1 MNRSMNAAAS
11 LVFALSTLGVACGGS
26 APASSSNGAIAASAG
41 APVPVQLY
49 TLNCGRIE
57 ITDFGFFT
65 DSGKP
70 TGQGKTL
77 ADPCYLIKHPKG
89 TLLWDTG
96 LEESIAQTKEG
107 VANSVGREFVDASL
121 REQLA
126 ALSLTP
132 ADITYVSFSHMHG
145 DHAGNAK
152 MFESSTWLV
161 NRAEVAAA
169 AKLPT
174 PIGVKAEVAAE
185 LPKVKS
191 KLLDG
196 DEDVFGDGTVRIL
209 QTPGHTA
216 GHQSLFVK
224 LPKAGSLVLSG
235 DLAHSRENWEK
246 HVVPSFNASHDN
258 TIASMKRIQ
267 GILKSDHARF
277 IVQHSQEDFDAMP
290 KFPAYLE

>member
-1 MNRSMNAAAS
+1 MATTATA
-11 LVFALSTLGVACGGS
+11 
-26 APASSSNGAIAASAG
+26 
-41 APVPVQLY
+41 PVQLY
-49 TLNCGRIE
+49 TLDCGRIE
-57 ITDFGFFT
+57 ITDFGSFT

-70 TGQGKTL
+70 VGKGKTL

-96 LEESIAQTKEG
+96 LEESISQSKEG
-107 VANSVGREFVDASL
+107 VANPVGREFVDASL

-126 ALSLTP
+126 ALSLKP

-152 MFESSTWLV
+152 MFEASTWLV

-169 AKLPT
+169 AKSPP

-185 LPKVKS
+185 VPKVKS

-216 GHQSLFVK
+216 GHQSLYVK
-224 LPKAGSLVLSG
+224 LAKSGPVVLSG

-246 HVVPSFNASHDN
+246 HVVPAFNASHDN
-258 TIASMKRIQ
+258 TIASMKRIE

-277 IVQHSQEDFDAMP
+277 IVQHSKEDFDAMP